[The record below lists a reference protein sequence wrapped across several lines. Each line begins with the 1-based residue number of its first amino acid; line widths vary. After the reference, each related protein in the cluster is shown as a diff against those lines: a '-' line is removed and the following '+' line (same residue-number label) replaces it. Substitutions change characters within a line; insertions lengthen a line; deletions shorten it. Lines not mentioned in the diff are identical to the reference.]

1 MIRSDVA
8 ARHSSV
14 DEVGSYVG
22 LRLPDIGLSA
32 KHHSKLCANN
42 KHNTHHDVTRFGFQ
56 FEIQIRGLFKE
67 FQ

>member
-32 KHHSKLCANN
+32 KHHSKLYANN
-42 KHNTHHDVTRFGFQ
+42 KHNTHHDVTRFGF
-56 FEIQIRGLFKE
+56 
-67 FQ
+67 